1 MWSLTDPPVTPPLP
15 QRDSTMPK
23 NLTELAIQKKHK
35 ARDARYEVADGAQ
48 RGLYLVVQPSG
59 RKSFCVRYRHHGK
72 PRKLT
77 LKAGV
82 SLADA
87 RRLASEAMYAVEKGN
102 DPRET
107 KKAAKE
113 KAAAAAVNTVQFVC
127 ENFVKR
133 EGAKLRTLDQ
143 RTRLLKRLVYPRIG
157 DKLIGDLTRSE
168 INRMLDQI
176 EDTSGARSADL
187 ALQYLRRAANWH
199 AIRDDNFRSP
209 FVSGMSRYDTA
220 ANRRTRVLNDD
231 ELRAIWKATETGGTF
246 PALVRFL
253 LLTGAR
259 RGEAAGLIW
268 DEIDSAGNWLLPAS
282 RHKNKTDLSR
292 PLSKAALAIIEA
304 QPRIGD
310 SPFVFTLD
318 GKQPVSFGRVKRN
331 FIDRSGVKNWR
342 MHDLRRTARTLLSRA
357 GVDVDVA
364 ERCLGH
370 ALPAIRAT
378 YDHHSFEREMRAAFE
393 KLAALI
399 ERIVHPPGDVVTPMR
414 RRARS

>member
-1 MWSLTDPPVTPPLP
+1 MS
-15 QRDSTMPK
+15 K
-23 NLTELAIQKKHK
+23 NLTELAITKKFTK
-35 ARDARYEVADGAQ
+35 REQRYEVPDGAQ

-77 LKAGV
+77 LKAGL

-127 ENFVKR
+127 ENFIKR
-133 EGAKLRTLDQ
+133 EGGKLRTLDQ

-157 DKLIGDLTRSE
+157 DKLIGELTRSE

-176 EDTSGARSADL
+176 EDASGARSADL

-199 AIRDDNFRSP
+199 AVRDDNFRSP

-220 ANRRTRVLNDD
+220 ANRRTRVLSDD
-231 ELRAIWKATETGGTF
+231 ELRTLWKATETDSTF

-259 RGEAAGLIW
+259 RGEAAGLQW
-268 DEIDSAGNWLLPAS
+268 DEVDDNGVWTLPAS
-282 RHKNKTDLSR
+282 RHKNK
-292 PLSKAALAIIEA
+292 K
-304 QPRIGD
+304 
-310 SPFVFTLD
+310 
-318 GKQPVSFGRVKRN
+318 
-331 FIDRSGVKNWR
+331 
-342 MHDLRRTARTLLSRA
+342 DLRATIQGCSCHCRGAAAYWGQRVCVHARRQTA
-357 GVDVDVA
+357 G
-364 ERCLGH
+364 
-370 ALPAIRAT
+370 
-378 YDHHSFEREMRAAFE
+378 
-393 KLAALI
+393 KLWP
-399 ERIVHPPGDVVTPMR
+399 RQTQFH
-414 RRARS
+414 